1 MSRILT
7 LPVAL
12 SSVWGMQGDDGAVFP
27 PPGSQR
33 RVGVACVLQAPAP
46 GASTVIATLTGADLV
61 ALPLAH
67 VCPPV
72 AADIVLQVRPIRLC
86 IAWMP
91 RVMYMCV
98 MCVACADAAGE
109 WRQRG
114 GRLRQV
120 FQPQRP
126 SFMSEA
132 GFL

>member
-1 MSRILT
+1 MQ
-7 LPVAL
+7 
-12 SSVWGMQGDDGAVFP
+12 QGDDGAVFP

-91 RVMYMCV
+91 RVMYMCYV
-98 MCVACADAAGE
+98 CCLRQTLLENGGNAEAACARYPTRSA
-109 WRQRG
+109 
-114 GRLRQV
+114 
-120 FQPQRP
+120 P
-126 SFMSEA
+126 SFTSEA
-132 GFL
+132 GLL

>member
-1 MSRILT
+1 MQ
-7 LPVAL
+7 
-12 SSVWGMQGDDGAVFP
+12 QGDDGAVFP

-72 AADIVLQVRPIRLC
+72 AADIVLQVRPIRLR

-91 RVMYMCV
+91 RVMYMCYV
-98 MCVACADAAGE
+98 CCLRQTLLENGGNAEAACARYPTRSA
-109 WRQRG
+109 
-114 GRLRQV
+114 
-120 FQPQRP
+120 P
-126 SFMSEA
+126 SFTSEA
-132 GFL
+132 GLL